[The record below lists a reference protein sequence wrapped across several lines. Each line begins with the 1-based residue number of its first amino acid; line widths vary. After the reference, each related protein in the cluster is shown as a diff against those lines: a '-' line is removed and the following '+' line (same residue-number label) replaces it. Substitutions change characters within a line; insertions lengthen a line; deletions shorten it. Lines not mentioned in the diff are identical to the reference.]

1 MRRAIPGLVW
11 AALALLAAGP
21 PLSAQTSR
29 LGTIDFPTSGAPVA
43 QPQFI
48 RGVLLLHS
56 FEYRD
61 AAQAFREAQRL
72 DPGFALAYWGE
83 ALTYTH
89 PIWNEQDLSAA
100 RAALQR
106 LGPTPA
112 ARRAKA
118 PTPRE
123 QAYLETVEIL
133 YGDGSKTKRDT
144 AYSLALERLV
154 ASFPAD
160 REAQV
165 FYALSLLGLSQGVR
179 DVPTY
184 MRAAAIA
191 EKVFRDNPNHPGAS
205 HLLIHCYD
213 DPIRAP
219 LGLPAARAYSNIA
232 PDAAHAQHMTTHIF
246 LALGMWDEV
255 VSQNE
260 LASGRDRAAWTANHY
275 TAWLGY
281 GYLQQGRYGDALR
294 HVNLMQKNMDW
305 SRPRQR
311 AELALMR
318 ADYVV
323 NTERWD
329 SPSLRWHI
337 DVTDA
342 RQRDLAVEAFVAAV
356 SALKRGDRTN
366 ADRGLAYL
374 VDLSRGHAA
383 AEPGHATDQVPVIVE
398 KELHALL
405 RQADGAVDD
414 AVALLRE
421 ATALEDAMPLEFGP
435 PAVVKPSHE
444 LLCEVLLQADRP
456 REAQVQGARALP
468 VGAGPALA
476 FRAPAA
482 PGERAEPGKL
492 TDAAP
497 GPVRHRHPVGPAL
510 RAPSRRRPRHRPAPL
525 QAPDP
530 RHGRAPH
537 GLRPRG
543 AAAISGGL
551 AALLPRV
558 LRERRPGLPRLAT
571 RPHTPDHRRPDEH
584 ERMDGRPPRHPVPR
598 GGREARRQVVPRRG
612 RRRRR
617 DVAQH
622 PRRKSLGRCVDRLRP
637 ERRATPPR
645 AGLPCAARRA
655 GVGRER
661 QREVDPPHRA
671 RRSAVH
677 DARGD
682 GEVHRPAPRRDGA
695 HVQLRDGREVD
706 HHVSGIPGRLDGAR
720 VVGDPRARLERPRP
734 CHPRGREH
742 RRRQDLGTCRVAGA
756 RATEVPYPIPPPVEL
771 GRARRDAHEPRG
783 GRDRLRAA
791 HPRRAP

>member
-29 LGTIDFPTSGAPVA
+29 LGMIDFPTSGAPVA

-89 PIWNEQDLSAA
+89 PIWNEQDVSAA

-184 MRAAAIA
+184 LRAAAIA
-191 EKVFRDNPNHPGAS
+191 EKVFRDNPNHPGAA

-260 LASGRDRAAWTANHY
+260 LASGRDRASWTANHY

-294 HVNLMQKNMDW
+294 HLNLMHKNMDW

-329 SPSLRWHI
+329 GGPLQGGKI
-337 DVTDA
+337 
-342 RQRDLAVEAFVAAV
+342 DLAEARLRDKAVDAFVFGLSAV
-356 SALKRGDRTN
+356 KRGDRAGAERN
-366 ADRGLAYL
+366 LADL
-374 VDLSRGHAA
+374 VTFSQMRAA
-383 AEPGHATDQVPVIVE
+383 IDTGPEKDRVPSILE
-398 KELHALL
+398 KELRALL
-405 RQADGAVDD
+405 RQADGAGDD

-444 LLCEVLLQADRP
+444 LLCEVLLQAARP
-456 REAQVQGARALP
+456 REAQVECARAL
-468 VGAGPALA
+468 
-476 FRAPAA
+476 
-482 PGERAEPGKL
+482 
-492 TDAAP
+492 
-497 GPVRHRHPVGPAL
+497 
-510 RAPSRRRPRHRPAPL
+510 
-525 QAPDP
+525 
-530 RHGRAPH
+530 
-537 GLRPRG
+537 
-543 AAAISGGL
+543 
-551 AALLPRV
+551 
-558 LRERRPGLPRLAT
+558 RLA
-571 RPHTPDHRRPDEH
+571 P
-584 ERMDGRPPRHPVPR
+584 
-598 GGREARRQVVPRRG
+598 
-612 RRRRR
+612 
-617 DVAQH
+617 
-622 PRRKSLGRCVDRLRP
+622 K
-637 ERRATPPR
+637 
-645 AGLPCAARRA
+645 
-655 GVGRER
+655 
-661 QREVDPPHRA
+661 RA
-671 RRSAVH
+671 RS
-677 DARGD
+677 
-682 GEVHRPAPRRDGA
+682 
-695 HVQLRDGREVD
+695 L
-706 HHVSGIPGRLDGAR
+706 
-720 VVGDPRARLERPRP
+720 
-734 CHPRGREH
+734 
-742 RRRQDLGTCRVAGA
+742 LG
-756 RATEVPYPIPPPVEL
+756 L
-771 GRARRDAHEPRG
+771 GRAAAAAGDRRTAARAYGD
-783 GRDRLRAA
+783 LRAIW
-791 HPRRAP
+791 HRADPDLPGLAEAVRFLGMPARSEKGGS

>member
-1 MRRAIPGLVW
+1 MRRAIPGLVC
-11 AALALLAAGP
+11 AALACLAPGL

-29 LGTIDFPTSGAPVA
+29 LGTIDFPTSGAPAA
-43 QPQFI
+43 QPQFV

-89 PIWNEQDLSAA
+89 PIWNEQDVSAA

-106 LGPTPA
+106 LAPTPA

-123 QAYLETVEIL
+123 QAYLESVEIL
-133 YGDGSKTKRDT
+133 YDDGSKTKRDT
-144 AYSLALERLV
+144 AYSLAMERLV

-165 FYALSLLGLSQGVR
+165 FYALSLLGLNQGVR

-184 MRAAAIA
+184 MRAAAIV
-191 EKVFRDNPNHPGAS
+191 EQVFRDNPNHPGAA

-219 LGLPAARAYSNIA
+219 LGLPAARAYSKIA

-294 HVNLMQKNMDW
+294 HLNLMHKNMDW

-318 ADYVV
+318 AEYVV

-329 SPSLRWHI
+329 SPSLQGGRI
-337 DVTDA
+337 
-342 RQRDLAVEAFVAAV
+342 DLAEARLRDRALDPFVFGLSAV
-356 SALKRGDRTN
+356 KGGDRAGAERN
-366 ADRGLAYL
+366 LADLASF
-374 VDLSRGHAA
+374 SRMRAA
-383 AEPGHATDQVPVIVE
+383 IDTGAEKDRVPSILE
-398 KELHALL
+398 KELRALL

-435 PAVVKPSHE
+435 PAVAKPSHE

-456 REAQVQGARALP
+456 REAQVECARAL
-468 VGAGPALA
+468 
-476 FRAPAA
+476 
-482 PGERAEPGKL
+482 
-492 TDAAP
+492 
-497 GPVRHRHPVGPAL
+497 
-510 RAPSRRRPRHRPAPL
+510 
-525 QAPDP
+525 
-530 RHGRAPH
+530 
-537 GLRPRG
+537 
-543 AAAISGGL
+543 
-551 AALLPRV
+551 
-558 LRERRPGLPRLAT
+558 RLA
-571 RPHTPDHRRPDEH
+571 P
-584 ERMDGRPPRHPVPR
+584 
-598 GGREARRQVVPRRG
+598 
-612 RRRRR
+612 
-617 DVAQH
+617 
-622 PRRKSLGRCVDRLRP
+622 K
-637 ERRATPPR
+637 
-645 AGLPCAARRA
+645 
-655 GVGRER
+655 
-661 QREVDPPHRA
+661 RA
-671 RRSAVH
+671 RS
-677 DARGD
+677 
-682 GEVHRPAPRRDGA
+682 
-695 HVQLRDGREVD
+695 L
-706 HHVSGIPGRLDGAR
+706 
-720 VVGDPRARLERPRP
+720 
-734 CHPRGREH
+734 
-742 RRRQDLGTCRVAGA
+742 LG
-756 RATEVPYPIPPPVEL
+756 L
-771 GRARRDAHEPRG
+771 GRAAAAAGDRKTAARAYGELREIWHRADPDLPGLAEAVRFLGMPSRSQKG
-783 GRDRLRAA
+783 GS
-791 HPRRAP
+791 

>member
-29 LGTIDFPTSGAPVA
+29 LGMIDFPTSGAPVA

-184 MRAAAIA
+184 LRAAAIA
-191 EKVFRDNPNHPGAS
+191 EKVFRDNPNHPGAA

-260 LASGRDRAAWTANHY
+260 LASGRDRASWTANHY

-294 HVNLMQKNMDW
+294 HLNLMHKNMDW

-329 SPSLRWHI
+329 GGPLQGGKI
-337 DVTDA
+337 
-342 RQRDLAVEAFVAAV
+342 DLAEARLRDKAVDAFVFGLSAV
-356 SALKRGDRTN
+356 KRGDRAGAERN
-366 ADRGLAYL
+366 LADL
-374 VDLSRGHAA
+374 VTFSQMRAA
-383 AEPGHATDQVPVIVE
+383 IDTGPEKDRVPSILE
-398 KELHALL
+398 KELRALL
-405 RQADGAVDD
+405 RQADGAGDD

-435 PAVVKPSHE
+435 PAIVKPSHE
-444 LLCEVLLQADRP
+444 LLCEVLLQAARP
-456 REAQVQGARALP
+456 REAQVECARAL
-468 VGAGPALA
+468 
-476 FRAPAA
+476 
-482 PGERAEPGKL
+482 
-492 TDAAP
+492 
-497 GPVRHRHPVGPAL
+497 
-510 RAPSRRRPRHRPAPL
+510 
-525 QAPDP
+525 
-530 RHGRAPH
+530 
-537 GLRPRG
+537 
-543 AAAISGGL
+543 
-551 AALLPRV
+551 
-558 LRERRPGLPRLAT
+558 RLA
-571 RPHTPDHRRPDEH
+571 P
-584 ERMDGRPPRHPVPR
+584 
-598 GGREARRQVVPRRG
+598 
-612 RRRRR
+612 
-617 DVAQH
+617 
-622 PRRKSLGRCVDRLRP
+622 K
-637 ERRATPPR
+637 
-645 AGLPCAARRA
+645 
-655 GVGRER
+655 
-661 QREVDPPHRA
+661 RA
-671 RRSAVH
+671 RS
-677 DARGD
+677 
-682 GEVHRPAPRRDGA
+682 
-695 HVQLRDGREVD
+695 L
-706 HHVSGIPGRLDGAR
+706 
-720 VVGDPRARLERPRP
+720 
-734 CHPRGREH
+734 
-742 RRRQDLGTCRVAGA
+742 LG
-756 RATEVPYPIPPPVEL
+756 L
-771 GRARRDAHEPRG
+771 GRAAAAAGDRRTAARAYGD
-783 GRDRLRAA
+783 LRAIW
-791 HPRRAP
+791 HRADSDLPGLAEAVRFLAMPSRSEKGGS

>member
-29 LGTIDFPTSGAPVA
+29 LGMIDFPTSGAPVA

-184 MRAAAIA
+184 LRAAAIA
-191 EKVFRDNPNHPGAS
+191 EKVFRDNPNHPGAA

-260 LASGRDRAAWTANHY
+260 LASGRDRASWTANHY

-294 HVNLMQKNMDW
+294 HLNLMHKNMDW

-329 SPSLRWHI
+329 GGPLQGGKI
-337 DVTDA
+337 
-342 RQRDLAVEAFVAAV
+342 DLAEARLRDKAVDAFVFGLSAV
-356 SALKRGDRTN
+356 KRGDRAGAERN
-366 ADRGLAYL
+366 LADL
-374 VDLSRGHAA
+374 VTFSQMRAA
-383 AEPGHATDQVPVIVE
+383 IDTGPEKDRVPSILE
-398 KELHALL
+398 KELRALL
-405 RQADGAVDD
+405 RQADGAGDD

-444 LLCEVLLQADRP
+444 LLCEVLLQAARP
-456 REAQVQGARALP
+456 REAQVECARAL
-468 VGAGPALA
+468 
-476 FRAPAA
+476 
-482 PGERAEPGKL
+482 
-492 TDAAP
+492 
-497 GPVRHRHPVGPAL
+497 
-510 RAPSRRRPRHRPAPL
+510 
-525 QAPDP
+525 
-530 RHGRAPH
+530 
-537 GLRPRG
+537 
-543 AAAISGGL
+543 
-551 AALLPRV
+551 
-558 LRERRPGLPRLAT
+558 RLA
-571 RPHTPDHRRPDEH
+571 P
-584 ERMDGRPPRHPVPR
+584 
-598 GGREARRQVVPRRG
+598 
-612 RRRRR
+612 
-617 DVAQH
+617 
-622 PRRKSLGRCVDRLRP
+622 K
-637 ERRATPPR
+637 
-645 AGLPCAARRA
+645 
-655 GVGRER
+655 
-661 QREVDPPHRA
+661 RA
-671 RRSAVH
+671 RS
-677 DARGD
+677 
-682 GEVHRPAPRRDGA
+682 
-695 HVQLRDGREVD
+695 L
-706 HHVSGIPGRLDGAR
+706 
-720 VVGDPRARLERPRP
+720 
-734 CHPRGREH
+734 
-742 RRRQDLGTCRVAGA
+742 LG
-756 RATEVPYPIPPPVEL
+756 L
-771 GRARRDAHEPRG
+771 GRAAAAAGDRRTAARAYGD
-783 GRDRLRAA
+783 LRAIW
-791 HPRRAP
+791 HRADPDLPGLAEAVRFLAMPSRSEKGGS

>member
-1 MRRAIPGLVW
+1 MRRAIPGLVC
-11 AALALLAAGP
+11 AALAFLAAGP
-21 PLSAQTSR
+21 TLWAQTSR
-29 LGTIDFPTSGAPVA
+29 LGTIEFPTSGAPAA
-43 QPQFI
+43 QPQFV

-89 PIWNEQDLSAA
+89 PLWNEQDVNAA
-100 RAALQR
+100 RAALRR

-123 QAYLETVEIL
+123 RAYLETVEIL
-133 YGDGSKTKRDT
+133 YGDGSKAKRDT
-144 AYSLALERLV
+144 AYSLALEWLV

-184 MRAAAIA
+184 MRAAAIV
-191 EKVFRDNPNHPGAS
+191 EKVFRDNPNHPGAA

-213 DPIRAP
+213 DPIHAP
-219 LGLPAARAYSNIA
+219 LGLGAARAYSKIA

-294 HVNLMQKNMDW
+294 HLNLMHKNMDW

-329 SPSLRWHI
+329 GGPLQGGKI
-337 DVTDA
+337 
-342 RQRDLAVEAFVAAV
+342 DLAEARLRDKAVDAFVFGLSAV
-356 SALKRGDRTN
+356 KRGDRAGAERN
-366 ADRGLAYL
+366 LADLATFSQMRAAIDTGPEKDRVPSILEKGL
-374 VDLSRGHAA
+374 R
-383 AEPGHATDQVPVIVE
+383 
-398 KELHALL
+398 ALL
-405 RQADGAVDD
+405 RQADGAEDD

-456 REAQVQGARALP
+456 REAQVECARAL
-468 VGAGPALA
+468 
-476 FRAPAA
+476 
-482 PGERAEPGKL
+482 
-492 TDAAP
+492 
-497 GPVRHRHPVGPAL
+497 
-510 RAPSRRRPRHRPAPL
+510 
-525 QAPDP
+525 
-530 RHGRAPH
+530 
-537 GLRPRG
+537 
-543 AAAISGGL
+543 
-551 AALLPRV
+551 
-558 LRERRPGLPRLAT
+558 RL
-571 RPHTPDHRRPDEH
+571 
-584 ERMDGRPPRHPVPR
+584 
-598 GGREARRQVVPRRG
+598 
-612 RRRRR
+612 
-617 DVAQH
+617 
-622 PRRKSLGRCVDRLRP
+622 
-637 ERRATPPR
+637 
-645 AGLPCAARRA
+645 
-655 GVGRER
+655 
-661 QREVDPPHRA
+661 
-671 RRSAVH
+671 
-677 DARGD
+677 
-682 GEVHRPAPRRDGA
+682 APRR
-695 HVQLRDGREVD
+695 
-706 HHVSGIPGRLDGAR
+706 AR
-720 VVGDPRARLERPRP
+720 SL
-734 CHPRGREH
+734 
-742 RRRQDLGTCRVAGA
+742 LG
-756 RATEVPYPIPPPVEL
+756 L
-771 GRARRDAHEPRG
+771 GRAAAAAGDRRTAARAYGD
-783 GRDRLRAA
+783 LRAIW
-791 HPRRAP
+791 HRADPDLPGLAEAVRFLAKPSRSEKGGS